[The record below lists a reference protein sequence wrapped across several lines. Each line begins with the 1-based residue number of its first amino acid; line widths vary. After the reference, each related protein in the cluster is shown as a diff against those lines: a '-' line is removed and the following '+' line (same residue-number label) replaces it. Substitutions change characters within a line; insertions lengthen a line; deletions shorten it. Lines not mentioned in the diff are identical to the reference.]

1 MKRKIFVFLAISLI
15 SLKLF
20 AQNSQLRVGLLN
32 GPTCLPAAYLMDN
45 SDYSFQQFADPQ
57 ALLPKMIKKEIDVGF
72 MPANVAAKVYN
83 SASKVIVC
91 TAVVGLGNLKLIT
104 TDQNIRNF
112 TDLKGKTVYVAGQ
125 GASPEYIFRYL
136 LKENG
141 MTWQGDRADVKMD
154 FSIPTAQLAAQLISG
169 KIAYA
174 LLPEPFATIAQMKS
188 DQVKCAIDLQ
198 NEYLAVTGE
207 KEIYPLSVMVVR
219 SDFAKENPEL
229 LKNFLSEYQH
239 AVNKAVSNPTET
251 GRLCEKHMLGL
262 AADVVENAVP
272 ISNYVYEAADLSKKN
287 LEFLLNLFLENDKAS
302 IGGKLPDKDFYYS
315 QNEEN

>member
-188 DQVKCAIDLQ
+188 DQVKCAIDFQ

-207 KEIYPLSVMVVR
+207 KEIYPLSVMVVC

-229 LKNFLSEYQH
+229 LKNFLSEYQN
-239 AVNKAVSNPTET
+239 AVNKAVSNPAET

>member
-1 MKRKIFVFLAISLI
+1 MVF
-15 SLKLF
+15 
-20 AQNSQLRVGLLN
+20 R
-32 GPTCLPAAYLMDN
+32 
-45 SDYSFQQFADPQ
+45 
-57 ALLPKMIKKEIDVGF
+57 
-72 MPANVAAKVYN
+72 
-83 SASKVIVC
+83 
-91 TAVVGLGNLKLIT
+91 

-229 LKNFLSEYQH
+229 LKNFLSEYQN
-239 AVNKAVSNPTET
+239 AVNKAVSNPVET

>member
-188 DQVKCAIDLQ
+188 DQVKCAIDIQ

-229 LKNFLSEYQH
+229 LKNFLSEYQS
-239 AVNKAVSNPTET
+239 AVNKAVSNPAET

>member
-1 MKRKIFVFLAISLI
+1 MKHFTIISILILFLSNLT
-15 SLKLF
+15 
-20 AQNSQLRVGLLN
+20 AQQLRVGLLN

-45 SDYSFQQFADPQ
+45 SDYSFQLFADPQ

-229 LKNFLSEYQH
+229 LKNFLSEYQN
-239 AVNKAVSNPTET
+239 AVNKAVSNPVET
-251 GRLCEKHMLGL
+251 GRLCEKHKLGL

-302 IGGKLPDKDFYYS
+302 IGGKLPDDGFYY
-315 QNEEN
+315 NKD

>member
-141 MTWQGDRADVKMD
+141 IIRNQ
-154 FSIPTAQLAAQLISG
+154 
-169 KIAYA
+169 
-174 LLPEPFATIAQMKS
+174 
-188 DQVKCAIDLQ
+188 
-198 NEYLAVTGE
+198 
-207 KEIYPLSVMVVR
+207 
-219 SDFAKENPEL
+219 
-229 LKNFLSEYQH
+229 
-239 AVNKAVSNPTET
+239 
-251 GRLCEKHMLGL
+251 
-262 AADVVENAVP
+262 
-272 ISNYVYEAADLSKKN
+272 
-287 LEFLLNLFLENDKAS
+287 
-302 IGGKLPDKDFYYS
+302 KLFYY
-315 QNEEN
+315 